1 MEYQIEGAPL
11 PVVICQLEA
20 GETMLTER
28 GSMSWMTPNMKMET
42 STNGGLGKAFGRMLS
57 GDSIFQNRYTAQG
70 GQGLI
75 AFASSFPGSI
85 RAFDIGPGRELVVQK
100 SGFLASEAGVQLSV
114 FFQKKLGSGFFGGE
128 GFIMQKLSGR
138 GIAFTEFDGHIV
150 EYDLD
155 PGESLVVDTGYLA
168 AMDATCS
175 MDIQAVRGSRTWCS
189 AVRGSS
195 TPLSPDRAMSI
206 SRPCRSLR
214 WQGFCGPSCPQRSDL
229 CIDTKKPDR
238 PLWAVRFFMRE
249 KITSRP

>member
-128 GFIMQKLSGR
+128 GFIMQKLSGN
-138 GIAFTEFDGHIV
+138 GIAFIEIDGHAT
-150 EYDLD
+150 EYELSA
-155 PGESLVVDTGYLA
+155 GQELLVSTGYLA
-168 AMDATCS
+168 AMEESCT
-175 MDIQAVRGSRTWCS
+175 MDVVTVKGAKNMLLGGEGIFNTVVKGPGKVILQTM
-189 AVRGSS
+189 
-195 TPLSPDRAMSI
+195 PI
-206 SRPCRSLR
+206 SKVAELLMPFFSN
-214 WQGFCGPSCPQRSDL
+214 
-229 CIDTKKPDR
+229 KK
-238 PLWAVRFFMRE
+238 
-249 KITSRP
+249 